1 MIKVRKSKE
10 RGHAQHGWLE
20 SYHSFSFA
28 DYNDPQF
35 MGFRQLRVIN
45 EDWVQPGQG
54 FGTHPHRNMEIITF
68 VLEGALEHKDSME
81 NGSAIRPGEIQV
93 MSAGS
98 GVTHS
103 EFNHSKKEVVHLLQ
117 IWITPNKTGL
127 KPTYQQKSFNEEQRQ
142 GKLCLLAS
150 GRKQSGA
157 ATINQDVDLFTAAL
171 APKEK
176 VEHAIKPDR
185 HAWVQVTR
193 GSLKVNNTSLNE
205 GDAAAISDEKQRE
218 LSTSTGGEFLLF
230 DLA

>member
-1 MIKVRKSKE
+1 MITLRRSEE
-10 RGHAQHGWLE
+10 RGQANHGWLK
-20 SYHSFSFA
+20 SAHTFSFA
-28 DYNDPQF
+28 GYYDPAH
-35 MGFRQLRVIN
+35 MGFGPLRVIN
-45 EDWVQPGQG
+45 DDVIAAGRG
-54 FGTHPHRNMEIITF
+54 FGTHGHRNMEIITF
-68 VLEGALEHKDSME
+68 VLEGALEHKDSMG

-127 KPTYQQKSFNEEQRQ
+127 KPTYQQKSFSEEQRL

-157 ATINQDVDLFTAAL
+157 ATINQDADLFTAAL
-171 APKEK
+171 APKGK
-176 VEHAIKPDR
+176 VEHALKPDR

-193 GSLKVNNTSLNE
+193 GSLTVNNTSLNE
-205 GDAAAISDEKQRE
+205 GDAAAISDEKQLE
-218 LSTSTGGEFLLF
+218 LSTATGGEFLLF

>member
-1 MIKVRKSKE
+1 MIKVRKSQE

-28 DYNDPQF
+28 DYYDPQF

-127 KPTYQQKSFNEEQRQ
+127 KPTYQQKSFSEEQRR

-157 ATINQDVDLFTAAL
+157 AMINQDVDLFTAAL
-171 APKEK
+171 APKVKIEY
-176 VEHAIKPDR
+176 ALQPNR
-185 HAWVQVTR
+185 HAWIQVTR